1 MKMKKPKSVLFATIV
16 AAALIVGGTASSPAF
31 ASEGLTETPYDP
43 TVEVTPSPLL
53 DELEELAE
61 VQSEAEVQ
69 ELFDSGVPAEF
80 LVDTSGD
87 EWVLV
92 AGIAKVNTI
101 QPFALT
107 QLGPGCSG
115 TSMCLQNSYP
125 WGYVGTGTL
134 NGSWTN
140 VHYIAAGD
148 RKGRFQASGGSGT
161 ILQPGVAFNLSPKVH
176 FTQIQRY

>member
-1 MKMKKPKSVLFATIV
+1 MKMKKPKSVLFATIA
-16 AAALIVGGTASSPAF
+16 AAALIFGGAASSPAF
-31 ASEGLTETPYDP
+31 ASEGLIEEPSDP
-43 TVEVTPSPLL
+43 TVQVASSPLL

-61 VQSEAEVQ
+61 TQTETEVQ

-87 EWVLV
+87 EWQLL
-92 AGIAKVNTI
+92 AGIAKGNTI
-101 QPFALT
+101 QPFALSPV
-107 QLGPGCSG
+107 GPGCSG
-115 TSMCLQNSYP
+115 TSMCLKNNNP
-125 WGYVGTGTL
+125 NGYTGTGTL

-140 VHYIAAGD
+140 VHYIASGD

-161 ILQPGVAFNLSPKVH
+161 ILQPGVAMNLSPKVH